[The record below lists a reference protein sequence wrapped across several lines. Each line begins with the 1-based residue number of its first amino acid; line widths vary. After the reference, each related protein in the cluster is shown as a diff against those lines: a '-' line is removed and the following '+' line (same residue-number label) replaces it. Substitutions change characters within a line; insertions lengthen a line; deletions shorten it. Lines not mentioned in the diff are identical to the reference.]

1 MTDPTRALHAL
12 DAATA
17 RYEATK
23 AAHEDAREDAI
34 AKALDALRAG
44 AMPTEVAD
52 RSPFTATYLRTL
64 ARDAGIP
71 PAPAGMKP
79 RAKKARKA
87 AMKTK

>member
-1 MTDPTRALHAL
+1 MTDVLAAL
-12 DAATA
+12 DAAKA

-23 AAHEDAREDAI
+23 AAHEAAREDAI
-34 AKALDALRAG
+34 NKALAALRAG
-44 AMPTEVAD
+44 VMPTEVAE

-79 RAKKARKA
+79 KKKPPARPRRK
-87 AMKTK
+87 